1 MSQGIPKISE
11 FPCDDRY
18 WRVDWFGAIE
28 RNPNVPSEPFLQI
41 VISPLIQNESID
53 STAKHLASTHVT
65 NYDDQTVIKIGV
77 GQLPF
82 ISIGSIWLN
91 GQCQAAKAGQAKLL
105 HNLHITEHTTQSVPG
120 NHKVEDKN
128 LIPYDSYRTGKGF
141 MANLIAIEHDEDP
154 FGILVPVME
163 LIRFYYAV
171 STGMAHIVFS
181 GDLKHQPQNAIN
193 TEKCGFDEGE
203 KRCILHLRQHLS
215 DEDGWVIGRALTC
228 KEAWEGFTLPHDTIM
243 KHSLNTK
250 FLHPQSA
257 FPFSGSSNLKVR
269 GKFIPAKDEL
279 SKSGWRYLVL
289 AIEHCTAPFPF
300 EHLTADRDNNNSQAE
315 GENKINDGDK
325 KPAFPQ
331 PKHKTSNADKPFQS
345 QNEPN
350 KNKTNEHVLLPTDRF
365 GAIMG
370 KKVDRPKKD
379 QCRYISALRYV
390 PKEKEPK
397 QLGTGQGNSGDPKT
411 GRGHANPIRTRRQA
425 LPASFETFE
434 EAIQLLSQVEGV
446 KARLRPIEEAIEY
459 IPLTKPADKRQW
471 SYLDSS
477 SYCRR
482 QVIIADIH
490 YQNRWYTLIEFE
502 MRNKENRSV
511 ALVYAENFEYYSNQ
525 RLNNL
530 LHQLAI
536 KKGIWLNIPSIPNMT
551 IKTMKHT
558 WSTPLDF
565 KSSIFDRL

>member
-1 MSQGIPKISE
+1 MSHGIPKISE

-41 VISPLIQNESID
+41 VISPLIQNESIH

-65 NYDDQTVIKIGV
+65 NYDEQTVIRIGV

-91 GQCQAAKAGQAKLL
+91 GQCQAAKAGQTKLL
-105 HNLHITEHTTQSVPG
+105 HIHINEHTTKYISG
-120 NHKVEDKN
+120 NHKIKEKN
-128 LIPYDSYRTGKGF
+128 LVPYEAYRMGKGF
-141 MANLIAIEHDEDP
+141 MANLMAIEHDKDP
-154 FGILVPVME
+154 YGILIPVME

-171 STGMAHIVFS
+171 STDTSHIVFS
-181 GDLKHQPQNAIN
+181 GDLKHQPQNVIN
-193 TEKCGFDEGE
+193 TKKCGFDEGE
-203 KRCILHLRQHLS
+203 KRCILHLRQYLS
-215 DEDGWVIGRALTC
+215 DEDGWIIGRALIC
-228 KEAWEGFTLPHDTIM
+228 KEAWLGFTLPHDTIM

-289 AIEHCTAPFPF
+289 GITHCTALFPF
-300 EHLTADRDNNNSQAE
+300 EHLTADRDNNNNQAE

-325 KPAFPQ
+325 KPAYPQ
-331 PKHKTSNADKPFQS
+331 HKTSNADKPFQS

-370 KKVDRPKKD
+370 KKVDRSKKD

-390 PKEKEPK
+390 PKEDEPK
-397 QLGTGQGNSGDPKT
+397 YLGTGQSNSGDPKI
-411 GRGHANPIRTRRQA
+411 GRGHANQTRTRRQA
-425 LPASFETFE
+425 LPASFEAFE
-434 EAIQLLSQVEGV
+434 EAIQLLTRVEGV

-459 IPLTKPADKRQW
+459 IPLTKSANKRQW
-471 SYLDSS
+471 SYLDSNTR
-477 SYCRR
+477 CRR
-482 QVIIADIH
+482 QVTIADIH

-502 MRNKENRSV
+502 MRNKENFSV
-511 ALVYAENFEYYSNQ
+511 ALVNDENYEYCSNQ

-530 LHQLAI
+530 LHQLSMQ
-536 KKGIWLNIPSIPNMT
+536 KGIWLNIRPVPKTSIT
-551 IKTMKHT
+551 TMKHT
-558 WSTPLDF
+558 WSRPLDF